1 MGAEQIIAIGFVV
14 LIGLGV
20 AIASVFNRDHGRDD
34 QKLKEAEKDAKELKA
49 QVERR
54 SDPVA
59 TDGEYLERLR
69 RAQKRLARLRN
80 RKTKY

>member
-20 AIASVFNRDHGRDD
+20 AVAAVFNRDHGRDD
-34 QKLKEAEKDAKELKA
+34 QKLKEVEKDAKELKG

-54 SDPVA
+54 SQPVA
-59 TDGEYLERLR
+59 TDGEYLSRLR
-69 RAQKRLARLRN
+69 KAQKRLARLRD
-80 RKTKY
+80 RTPK

>member
-20 AIASVFNRDHGRDD
+20 AVAAVFNRDHGRDD
-34 QKLKEAEKDAKELKA
+34 QKLKEVEKDAKELKD
-49 QVERR
+49 QIERR
-54 SDPVA
+54 NQPVA
-59 TDGEYLERLR
+59 TDGDYLERLR

>member
-1 MGAEQIIAIGFVV
+1 MGAEQIIAIGVVV

-20 AIASVFNRDHGRDD
+20 AIAAVFNRDHGRDD
-34 QKLKEAEKDAKELKA
+34 QKLKEAVEDAKELKD
-49 QVERR
+49 QIERR
-54 SDPVA
+54 NRPVPSDG
-59 TDGEYLERLR
+59 DYIERLR

>member
-20 AIASVFNRDHGRDD
+20 AVAAVFNRDHGRDD

-54 SDPVA
+54 SEPVA
-59 TDGEYLERLR
+59 TDSDYLERLR

>member
-20 AIASVFNRDHGRDD
+20 AIAAVFNRDHGRDD
-34 QKLKEAEKDAKELKA
+34 QKLKEVEKDAKELKD
-49 QVERR
+49 QIERR
-54 SDPVA
+54 NQPVPS
-59 TDGEYLERLR
+59 DGEYLERLR

>member
-1 MGAEQIIAIGFVV
+1 MGAEQIIAIGFVAI
-14 LIGLGV
+14 LAIGV
-20 AIASVFNRDHGRDD
+20 AVAAIFNRDHGRDD
-34 QKLKEAEKDAKELKA
+34 QKLKEAVKDAKDLRT

-54 SDPVA
+54 SEPVA
-59 TDGEYLERLR
+59 PDSDYLERLR